1 MFWSREA
8 LGITLDSCGPGFRV
22 ECSEALCAGRRGEI
36 ELVVLVIEYWAT
48 YGLDQ
53 GVLRGQPAASQ
64 HPHVVSGL
72 PGVWRVLPS
81 YSPGYGLW
89 PVVWL
94 VTIFSLESVDRQTQT
109 PSSPTL
115 HTVVTPLSGLEDLLG
130 DLCPSVSSITSHHRY
145 QWYSWGWNR
154 NVTALIVISPQN
166 DCVHG
171 NMITLQYFT
180 LNIT

>member
-48 YGLDQ
+48 HGLDQ
-53 GVLRGQPAASQ
+53 AVLRGQQPAAST
-64 HPHVVSGL
+64 HTWSLVFRVSDECS
-72 PGVWRVLPS
+72 PS
-81 YSPGYGLW
+81 CSPGYGLW

-94 VTIFSLESVDRQTQT
+94 VTIFSLQSVDRQTQT

-145 QWYSWGWNR
+145 QWDSWGCQR

-171 NMITLQYFT
+171 NDY
-180 LNIT
+180 NIAIFYLST

>member
-1 MFWSREA
+1 MALTRVFWGGS
-8 LGITLDSCGPGFRV
+8 S
-22 ECSEALCAGRRGEI
+22 
-36 ELVVLVIEYWAT
+36 
-48 YGLDQ
+48 Q
-53 GVLRGQPAASQ
+53 HHQ

-81 YSPGYGLW
+81 CSPGYGLW

-130 DLCPSVSSITSHHRY
+130 DLCPSVSSITSH
-145 QWYSWGWNR
+145 QDCLKVAEVLWLES
-154 NVTALIVISPQN
+154 VTWWVAVAEMTVPFTTSFINLINDFIVCLDNSSAACTNILQCSLQIMWFYNHILPQSLSFPLILYLVTIN
-166 DCVHG
+166 
-171 NMITLQYFT
+171 
-180 LNIT
+180 

>member
-1 MFWSREA
+1 MFWSREP

-48 YGLDQ
+48 HGLDQ
-53 GVLRGQPAASQ
+53 GVLRGQQCSSQ

-72 PGVWRVLPS
+72 PGVWRVLPC
-81 YSPGYGLW
+81 YSPGHGLW

-130 DLCPSVSSITSHHRY
+130 DLCPSVSVSSISSHHRY
-145 QWYSWGWNR
+145 QWDSREAGREMLPLWLW
-154 NVTALIVISPQN
+154 S
-166 DCVHG
+166 VHRMTVCMV
-171 NMITLQYFT
+171 MITLQYFI
-180 LNIT
+180 L